1 MIWMRSKK
9 PLCNSR
15 IRTWNYL
22 IQLISVFYLTC
33 DIRLYVCENFF
44 EMICKLSFEI
54 GELEYEKRT
63 ISKADKISKKESD
76 I

>member
-1 MIWMRSKK
+1 M
-9 PLCNSR
+9 CNSR

-22 IQLISVFYLTC
+22 IQLISIFDLTC
-33 DIRLYVCENFF
+33 DIRLYVGENFF
-44 EMICKLSFEI
+44 EIICVFSFEI